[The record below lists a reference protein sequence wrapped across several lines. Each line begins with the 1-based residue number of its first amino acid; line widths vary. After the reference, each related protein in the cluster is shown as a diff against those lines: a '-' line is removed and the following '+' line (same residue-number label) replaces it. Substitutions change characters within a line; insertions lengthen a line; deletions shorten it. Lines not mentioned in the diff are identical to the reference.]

1 MSRIIP
7 KKSRRTQSTN
17 LSIAEEN
24 RLRLAAVVGNDESR
38 RRHSKLLR
46 ERERIEN
53 DPAKLKLI
61 GEDH

>member
-1 MSRIIP
+1 VSRIIP
-7 KKSRRTQSTN
+7 QKSRRIHSTN

-24 RLRLAAVVGNDESR
+24 RLRLAAVVGND
-38 RRHSKLLR
+38 SKRLNSQMLK